1 MIIFTDH
8 AKDKLL
14 KELSRLGITESTVA
28 EIVRDPDELLYDSL
42 TNRFVAIGWSRNTAV
57 VCEKTNGDFM
67 VVTVIYSSELKH
79 LVNRRRRDARWI

>member
-1 MIIFTDH
+1 MVYHNVNEMIIFTDH

-42 TNRFVAIGWSRNTAV
+42 TNRFVAIGWSRNTTV
-57 VCEKTNGDFM
+57 VCGKTNGDFM
-67 VVTVIYSSELKH
+67 VVTVI
-79 LVNRRRRDARWI
+79 